1 MKRSINTNLNTV
13 ESNSDGSD
21 SDISNL
27 DESGAKPVTKKKR
40 YEQKFLHSWLSE
52 PQFKQWLER
61 RKDAP
66 YCKICDCSLSCAKTA
81 LKRHM
86 GNKKHKDLCKIKE
99 QVNGPITSTMFG
111 TCVNPARIEIKLCSF
126 ITEKNLPISI
136 VEDLVP
142 LLRNLF
148 PSDPAL
154 REVKL
159 GKQKATNVIRQVLGF
174 HAMKEG
180 VSKLQNNKFSL
191 IIDET
196 TDKSTTS
203 QLAILAVYFNE
214 QTFKL
219 EIILVDLIPL
229 SNGAA
234 ATIYKALLDSLKE
247 RDIPMKNVIGF
258 CADTCNVMFGAN
270 HSVAQMLVKDH
281 PRVIAVKCSSH
292 LIHLCSSH
300 ASKVFPKNV
309 EDLCRNIF
317 SHFSMSSKRCEAFKE
332 FQQFFDLDELKILR
346 PGK

>member
-1 MKRSINTNLNTV
+1 MKRSKTV
-13 ESNSDGSD
+13 ESESESDLSD
-21 SDISNL
+21 K
-27 DESGAKPVTKKKR
+27 DEPMAMGKPVTKKKK
-40 YEQKFLHSWLSE
+40 YEQKFLNSWLSE
-52 PQFKQWLER
+52 PQFKCWLER
-61 RKDAP
+61 RKDVP
-66 YCKICDCSLSCAKTA
+66 HCKICDCSLSCAKTA

-86 GNKKHKDLCKIKE
+86 ENKKHKDLSKIKE
-99 QVNGPITSTMFG
+99 QVNRPITSTMFG
-111 TCVNPARIEIKLCSF
+111 PRANPARIEIKLCSF

-174 HAMKEG
+174 HAIKKC
-180 VSKLQNNKFSL
+180 VSKLRNEKFSV

-214 QTFKL
+214 KTFKL
-219 EIILVDLIPL
+219 EIALVDLVPL

-234 ATIYKALLDSLKE
+234 ATIYKALL
-247 RDIPMKNVIGF
+247 KNVIGF

-281 PRVIAVKCSSH
+281 PWIIPIKCSSH

>member
-1 MKRSINTNLNTV
+1 MARA
-13 ESNSDGSD
+13 E
-21 SDISNL
+21 
-27 DESGAKPVTKKKR
+27 GAR
-40 YEQKFLHSWLSE
+40 LS
-52 PQFKQWLER
+52 P
-61 RKDAP
+61 P
-66 YCKICDCSLSCAKTA
+66 
-81 LKRHM
+81 
-86 GNKKHKDLCKIKE
+86 
-99 QVNGPITSTMFG
+99 
-111 TCVNPARIEIKLCSF
+111 IEIKLCSF

-136 VEDLVP
+136 VEHLVL

-154 REVKL
+154 CEVKL
-159 GKQKATNVIRQVLGF
+159 RKQKATNVIRQVLGF

-180 VSKLQNNKFSL
+180 VSKLQNNNFSL

-234 ATIYKALLDSLKE
+234 ATTYKALLDSLKE

-270 HSVAQMLVKDH
+270 HSFAQMLVKDH
-281 PRVIAVKCSSH
+281 PWVIAAKCSSH

-309 EDLCRNIF
+309 EDLCRTIF

-332 FQQFFDLDELKILR
+332 FQQFFDLDELKIRR